1 MLIVDFETRSRCDLT
16 KAGADKYAADTSTDI
31 LCMAAVCTE
40 TRREWEW
47 TPEFYLE
54 DSFIHALEKTDF
66 VCAHN
71 ARFDQAIWE
80 YAAVRLY
87 DFPEV
92 PREKWYCSAAQMRV
106 NALPSGLDNACLAL
120 KTSNVKSARG
130 KHLIRRLS
138 IPDKEG
144 QFCNDAQLMKEMY
157 NYCLADVRA
166 TRDIVAATRRLSRVE
181 HADWLIN
188 EWVNDNGVRI
198 DMPLA
203 HAAQEYANAET
214 GEINSEM
221 LKLTNG
227 EITKATQRQRV
238 AEWVGRRLSADGLKV
253 FTKYVDEAK
262 KFTLEKSAREN
273 FFVLADAGDIVE
285 TDEVYNVLACYDDA
299 NKSSV
304 AKFKRMT
311 EMSMHDGRV
320 RGAFLYA
327 GASTL
332 RFTSRGLQLHNFKR
346 DCLSVKDAEAQRT
359 VMLAGHKIRNGS
371 VMESLG
377 KLLRPTIIPSNNCS
391 FVVNDWSAIENRM
404 LPWLAGDPE
413 ADKKL
418 ALFREIDADPD
429 ALDTYQVAAADAGV
443 EDRQIGKVIEL
454 SLGFLGANG
463 AFNSMARAFGIK
475 LPEAEVSRIIS
486 SWRKKNAWAVSFG
499 NKLEKAA
506 VQAVLNEGLIHPAG
520 RVSYICN
527 DGTLTCTLPS
537 GTVLTYPQAKFQR
550 DDETGKK
557 GLTALKANL
566 TAGAGATDWP
576 RFNLWRGLLAEN
588 ATQAECATLL
598 REALRGCY
606 DSGIK
611 VVIHCHDEIVAE
623 CRDSE
628 VDWTAKSL
636 ERIMR
641 EAPLWAEGLPLK
653 AEPTVSKRYGK

>member
-16 KAGADKYAADTSTDI
+16 KAGADKYAADPSTEV
-31 LCMAAVCTE
+31 LCMAAYDTE
-40 TRREWEW
+40 TDNEWLW
-47 TPEFYLE
+47 AP
-54 DSFIHALEKTDF
+54 ALGALPVSLDIAIERTDF
-66 VCAHN
+66 ICAHN

-87 DFPEV
+87 GFPEV
-92 PREKWYCSAAQMRV
+92 PREQWYCSSAQMRV
-106 NALPSGLDNACLAL
+106 NALPASLENACIAL
-120 KTSNVKSARG
+120 NVMNKKDHRG
-130 KHLIRRLS
+130 SYLIRKLS
-138 IPDKEG
+138 IPDKDTG
-144 QFCNDAQLMKEMY
+144 QFNNDPDLMSEMY
-157 NYCLADVRA
+157 QYCTKDVRA
-166 TRDIVAATRRLSRVE
+166 TRDIVAATRRMSDVE
-181 HADWLIN
+181 HRDWLVN

-198 DMPLA
+198 DIPLA
-203 HAAQEYANAET
+203 SRAQDYATAET
-214 GEINSEM
+214 DEINKEISA
-221 LKLTNG
+221 LTGG
-227 EITKATQRQRV
+227 EVGRATQRARV
-238 AEWVGRRLSADGLKV
+238 AKWVKARVSGDVEIV
-253 FTKYVDEAK
+253 FTKYVDDEK
-262 KFTLEKSAREN
+262 KFTLEKAAREN
-273 FFVLADAGDIVE
+273 FFALVAAQDISVS
-285 TDEVYNVLACYDDA
+285 TEVYDVLCCYDNA

-311 EMSMHDGRV
+311 DMAMHDEKV
-320 RGAFLYA
+320 RGAFVYA

-346 DCLSVKDAEAQRT
+346 DCYSVSDADSISRIMMQ
-359 VMLAGHKIRNGS
+359 GHKLDS
-371 VMESLG
+371 VMDRLG
-377 KLLRPTIIPSNNCS
+377 KLLRPALIPCEGNS
-391 FVVNDWSAIENRM
+391 FVVNDWSSVENRM
-404 LPWLAGDPE
+404 LPWLSDDRR
-413 ADKKL
+413 ADDKL
-418 ALFREIDADPD
+418 DKFREIDADPN
-429 ALDTYQVAAADAGV
+429 AEDTYQLAAREAGV
-443 EDRQIGKVIEL
+443 SDRQVGKVIEL

-475 LPEAEVSRIIS
+475 LPEQEVSRIVGA
-486 SWRKKNAWAVSFG
+486 WRVKNAWAVDFG

-506 VQAVLNEGLIHPAG
+506 KAAVKHPHMSFTAG
-520 RVSYICN
+520 RVAYHFN
-527 DGTLTCTLPS
+527 GTDLFCTLPS
-537 GTVLTYPQAKFQR
+537 GTLLTYPQARIEK
-550 DDETGKK
+550 DGKYIT
-557 GLTALKANL
+557 LTALKANL
-566 TAGAGATDWP
+566 TPAAGAAEWP